1 MRSGCHRSQEGVCR
15 LCCIWTKPRAP
26 WAAASGAASRL
37 APRVAHPSG
46 RLVGQAG
53 GWQMFF
59 PGEQA
64 GRCKASPDPSA
75 LPRQLMGALVWSR
88 HCSLG
93 NLGGSSLNK
102 ILCWGEP
109 ETWLQSPA
117 PHLLMERPKP
127 LALFPH
133 LHMGCDLGAVG
144 GRGENVCNVA
154 AQVLSW
160 GQRRVTGRT
169 RVGGVPERPRGG
181 GAGGGPGQRG
191 QGPGP
196 SKAATP
202 LSSPGSRV
210 VGSPRRL
217 STPPTP
223 SASGS
228 VPAARLALER
238 SGTEPRRGRACL
250 GGPSAP

>member
-1 MRSGCHRSQEGVCR
+1 
-15 LCCIWTKPRAP
+15 
-26 WAAASGAASRL
+26 
-37 APRVAHPSG
+37 
-46 RLVGQAG
+46 
-53 GWQMFF
+53 
-59 PGEQA
+59 
-64 GRCKASPDPSA
+64 
-75 LPRQLMGALVWSR
+75 
-88 HCSLG
+88 
-93 NLGGSSLNK
+93 
-102 ILCWGEP
+102 
-109 ETWLQSPA
+109 
-117 PHLLMERPKP
+117 MEWPKP

-133 LHMGCDLGAVG
+133 LHMACDLGAVG

-228 VPAARLALER
+228 VPAARLAPER
-238 SGTEPRRGRACL
+238 SGTERGGGERASAAPPPREPVTVCSVRTTVVPPPPGGITARAQDPKPTPSPVGPGRWLATPLHPHWHPLL
-250 GGPSAP
+250 GKWDGKGHLPGGFTDAPGSGHPGHLQFP